1 MTSRSFLPPALLAS
15 VLLTAGCAATH
26 GIEPQAAMPEPATM
40 ALAAASTDDTAIA
53 ADWWTALGDA
63 RLNAVVADAL
73 AGNPSLKVAAARVRG
88 ALAAAGQAEAA
99 QGPVVDFSAAF
110 QRQRY
115 SANGLTPPPLAGN
128 WENLGQ
134 ASLNFGYEFDWWGK
148 FAARTAAAHAR
159 VDAAGFEARQAR
171 LVLVSALAGSYAQLA
186 DTVEQARLA
195 RAEAA
200 RLDAG
205 LTVLG
210 RQVGA
215 GIAAQEA
222 LASARANRARKD
234 SDIAQ
239 LDARAEVL
247 RHQLA
252 ALAGKGPAAYAGL
265 TPAPLPD
272 PARLRL
278 PAAPTLD
285 RLAARPDVAAA
296 RASAA
301 AASEETKAARA
312 MFYPSVSLSAFA
324 GTSAVE
330 AGDLLKR
337 ASYIA
342 GIAPALDLPI
352 FNAGA
357 LRANLGARAAQQ
369 DSATEQYAATL
380 IDAAR
385 DAADQ
390 LAGVGAAAQGSA
402 ASQRA
407 RAEEARVAGIAARR
421 FQAGLG
427 SRLASLSAE
436 TQQLAA
442 ERAAGQARA
451 AEWLARIALVRAL
464 GGGDAPARQP

>member
-1 MTSRSFLPPALLAS
+1 MKFRPCTTLALLAS
-15 VLLTAGCAATH
+15 ALLTAGCAATH
-26 GIEPQAAMPEPATM
+26 GIEPQSSGPEPSAM
-40 ALAAASTDDTAIA
+40 ALAPDSAGNVAIA
-53 ADWWTALGDA
+53 ADWWSTLGDA
-63 RLNAVVADAL
+63 RLDAIVADAL
-73 AGNPSLKVAAARVRG
+73 AGSPGLKVAAARVRG
-88 ALAAAGQAEAA
+88 ALAAAGLAEAA
-99 QGPVVDFSAAF
+99 QGPVVDLSAAF

-148 FAARTAAAHAR
+148 FAAQTAAARAR
-159 VDAAGFEARQAR
+159 VDAAGFEAQQAR
-171 LVLVSALAGSYAQLA
+171 LVLVSALTGSYAQLA
-186 DTVEQARLA
+186 DAVTQARLA
-195 RAEAA
+195 REEMTRIEAGIA
-200 RLDAG
+200 I
-205 LTVLG
+205 LG

-215 GIAAQEA
+215 GIAAQDA
-222 LASARANRARKD
+222 LASARANRERKQGE
-234 SDIAQ
+234 IAQ
-239 LDARAEVL
+239 LDARAVVL

-265 TPAPLPD
+265 SPAALPD

-278 PAAPTLD
+278 PSAPTLD

-301 AASEETKAARA
+301 AAASDTKSARA
-312 MFYPSVSLSAFA
+312 LFYPSLSLSAFA
-324 GTSAVE
+324 GTSAID

-342 GIAPALDLPI
+342 GIAPALNLPI

-390 LAGVGAAAQGSA
+390 LTGAEAAARVSA

-407 RAEEARVAGIAARR
+407 RVEEARVAGIAARR
-421 FQAGLG
+421 FQAGMG
-427 SRLASLSAE
+427 SRLASLGAE
-436 TQQLAA
+436 SQQLAA
-442 ERAAGQARA
+442 ERSAAQARA
-451 AEWLARIALVRAL
+451 AEWLAKVAVVRAL
-464 GGGDAPARQP
+464 GGGDPAAGS